1 MKTHVFTSGQDG
13 YHTYRIP
20 ALLMTKAGTLL
31 AFCEG
36 RRTGRGDHGDLDLLV
51 KRSED
56 SGETWSEQ
64 LLIYGEPGEVTIGN
78 PCPVV
83 DDDTGVIWL
92 PFCRE
97 NDDVFMTHSADDGET
112 WADPVDITADVK
124 MPTWGWY
131 ATGPGVGIQLQRGE
145 HRGRLVI
152 PCDHREDGNYGNG
165 SHTIYSDDHGATWQL
180 SALITPGANECQVV
194 ELSDG
199 SLKMNIRMQT
209 YSEGLRGIS
218 VSGDGGHN
226 WSEVVHDANLP
237 CPKCQASLIGEGD
250 RLIFSNPVSPTPV
263 ESSEA
268 GERFYPGKGRGERVN
283 MTVRLSEDGGQ
294 TWPREKLLHEG
305 PAAYSCLTLLPDG
318 DIGCLYEA
326 GEEHSYQYLVFER
339 FSL

>member
-1 MKTHVFTSGQDG
+1 MKTHVYTSGQDG

-20 ALLMTKAGTLL
+20 ALLVTKAGTLL

-36 RRTGRGDHGDLDLLV
+36 RRNGRGDHGDLDLLV

-56 SGETWSEQ
+56 GGETWSEQ

-97 NDDVFMTHSADDGET
+97 NDDVFMTHSADDGKT

-124 MPTWGWY
+124 MPAWGWY

-152 PCDHREDGNYGNG
+152 PCDHREDETYGNG

-180 SALITPGANECQVV
+180 SALIAPGANECQVV
-194 ELSDG
+194 ELADG

-209 YSEGLRGIS
+209 YSEG
-218 VSGDGGHN
+218 
-226 WSEVVHDANLP
+226 
-237 CPKCQASLIGEGD
+237 CEGF
-250 RLIFSNPVSPTPV
+250 R
-263 ESSEA
+263 
-268 GERFYPGKGRGERVN
+268 
-283 MTVRLSEDGGQ
+283 
-294 TWPREKLLHEG
+294 
-305 PAAYSCLTLLPDG
+305 
-318 DIGCLYEA
+318 
-326 GEEHSYQYLVFER
+326 
-339 FSL
+339 